1 MGYRSATLIYYYY
14 FRKKCL
20 VRGIRMQEPIVVVDA
35 DEKQRQEMCTVLERE
50 DYRTVALH
58 SLATLDQEIQE
69 GTRQIVILD
78 LDTIPVDNRFFR
90 GLRRQNPGVCIIGLS
105 SRPFHPELK
114 EAMSSHIYA
123 CLGKPVDEEELV
135 YWIKS
140 LCE

>member
-1 MGYRSATLIYYYY
+1 MFESKQI
-14 FRKKCL
+14 
-20 VRGIRMQEPIVVVDA
+20 IPEIWMQEPVVVVDA
-35 DEKQRQEMCTVLERE
+35 DEQQRQEMCAVLERE
-50 DYRTVALH
+50 DYRTVSLH
-58 SLATLDQEIQE
+58 SLATLNQEIQE
-69 GTRQIVILD
+69 GTRRVVILD

-90 GLRRQNPGVCIIGLS
+90 GLKKENPGVCVIGLS

-135 YWIKS
+135 FWVKS

>member
-1 MGYRSATLIYYYY
+1 
-14 FRKKCL
+14 
-20 VRGIRMQEPIVVVDA
+20 MQEPVVVVDA
-35 DEKQRQEMCTVLERE
+35 DEKQRQEMCAVLERE

-58 SLATLDQEIQE
+58 SLANLGREIRE
-69 GTRQIVILD
+69 GERRVLILD

-90 GLRRQNPGVCIIGLS
+90 GLKKENPGVCVIGLS

-135 YWIKS
+135 FWVKS